1 MEIDREGSPDSR
13 ADSATIR
20 RLVEAAQ
27 EVRERAYAPYS
38 KFQVGAAVLANDGRV
53 YTGCNVENASY
64 GLTMCAERSALF
76 AAVAGLGQ
84 SLQVRAVVI
93 VGPSGQAAP
102 PCGACRQVFAELA
115 LDAIVLFSS
124 PEGFERRTVP
134 ELIPDAFDLPR

>member
-1 MEIDREGSPDSR
+1 VKTDREGSPD
-13 ADSATIR
+13 AGVDSATIR
-20 RLVEAAQ
+20 GLVEAAQ

-38 KFQVGAAVLANDGRV
+38 KFRVGAAVLANDDGV

-64 GLTMCAERSALF
+64 GVTICAERSALF

-102 PCGACRQVFAELA
+102 PCGACRQVLAELA
-115 LDAIVLFSS
+115 PDAIILFSS